1 MLSEKC
7 RVCRRAGVKL
17 FLKGERCLSEKC
29 SIERRNFAPGS
40 KANARSFK
48 KQSNYGKQL
57 TEKQKM
63 KFEYGLNERQMVN
76 LFKKASA
83 SKDATGQKMLEL
95 IESRIDNILYRAGVF
110 SSRNASRQ
118 FITHKG
124 VMVNKK
130 KVSSPA
136 YILKS
141 GDIVET
147 PKMDKEKKLA
157 ETNWYTYKNNEIK
170 VERIPSKEEIGSAI
184 DEQLIVE
191 YYSR

>member
-17 FLKGERCLSEKC
+17 FLKGDRCLSEKC
-29 SIERRNFAPGS
+29 SIEKRNFPPGS

-76 LFKKASA
+76 LFKTASS
-83 SKDATGQKMLEL
+83 SKEATGTKMLGL
-95 IESRIDNILYRAGVF
+95 IESRIDNILYRSGVF
-110 SSRNASRQ
+110 TSRNTSRQ
-118 FITHKG
+118 YIVHTG
-124 VMVNKK
+124 IQINKK

-136 YILKS
+136 YLVKP
-141 GDIVET
+141 GDSIGL

-157 ETNWYTYKNNEIK
+157 ETSWYKFANNEIK
-170 VERIPSKEEIGSAI
+170 IERIPSKEEIGSAI